1 MKIIDSTQYKPS
13 TFNLFYKIP
22 SEVDTS
28 ILNHSLSLAILSF
41 ITLNHILY
49 PFNTFHPIPS
59 CFFKNYFGR
68 DYAKALNELRY
79 LKYIERKVICSHTGN
94 YFSFRDKIAASYK
107 LSGNLLKSI
116 RSKNFKFIPVTI
128 KYKPPASK
136 NGRFCIK
143 NKTKSPKSLKILD
156 SYTGVSVDS
165 SWLNYFH
172 TDECFPSNHPKYP
185 NEPLAQHGVFIHSR
199 YIVES
204 MLNKKICINTKS
216 RCKRVFHPLILITR
230 GVRKY
235 FRKNGQNL
243 VNIDA
248 KSFHPFLIAS
258 CIGDKEKREEYL
270 ELVRNGFYEIFAD
283 ENYSR
288 DMIKVSLQ
296 KYLSG
301 RPTNDSKVLEIGR
314 WYEENFPDVPL
325 KMMELK
331 SKRKKFQMYLQQL
344 EASIFVD
351 EVFMKADFWCLP
363 MHDGLCVLQKDVDA
377 ACGLIDRAC
386 ESRLGYRIILE
397 SH

>member
-1 MKIIDSTQYKPS
+1 M
-13 TFNLFYKIP
+13 
-22 SEVDTS
+22 
-28 ILNHSLSLAILSF
+28 
-41 ITLNHILY
+41 
-49 PFNTFHPIPS
+49 
-59 CFFKNYFGR
+59 
-68 DYAKALNELRY
+68 
-79 LKYIERKVICSHTGN
+79 
-94 YFSFRDKIAASYK
+94 
-107 LSGNLLKSI
+107 
-116 RSKNFKFIPVTI
+116 
-128 KYKPPASK
+128 
-136 NGRFCIK
+136 
-143 NKTKSPKSLKILD
+143 
-156 SYTGVSVDS
+156 DS

-258 CIGDKEKREEYL
+258 CIGDKEKREAYL
-270 ELVRNGFYEIFAD
+270 DIVRGGFYEIFAD

-351 EVFMKADFWCLP
+351 DVFMKVPFFSLP

-386 ESRLGYRIILE
+386 ESRLGYCITLE
-397 SH
+397 

>member
-1 MKIIDSTQYKPS
+1 MKIIVSTQYKPS

-49 PFNTFHPIPS
+49 PNNTFHPIPS
-59 CFFKNYFGR
+59 CFFKKYFGR

-79 LKYIERKVICSHTGN
+79 LKYIERKVICSHTGH

-107 LSGNLLKSI
+107 LNDSFLNCI

-128 KYKPPASK
+128 KYKPPTSK
-136 NGRFCIK
+136 NGRFCME
-143 NKTKSPKSLKILD
+143 NKTKTHKTLKILD

-270 ELVRNGFYEIFAD
+270 DIVRGGFYEIFRD

-288 DMIKVSLQ
+288 DAIKVSLQ

-301 RPTNDSKVLEIGR
+301 RPTKDSKVLEIGR

-331 SKRKKFQMYLQQL
+331 KKGKKFQMYLQQL

-351 EVFMKADFWCLP
+351 EVFMKSDFWCLP
-363 MHDGLCVLQKDVDA
+363 MHDGICVLQKDVGA
-377 ACGLIDRAC
+377 ACDLINRAS
-386 ESRLGYRIILE
+386 ESRLGYCISLE
-397 SH
+397 